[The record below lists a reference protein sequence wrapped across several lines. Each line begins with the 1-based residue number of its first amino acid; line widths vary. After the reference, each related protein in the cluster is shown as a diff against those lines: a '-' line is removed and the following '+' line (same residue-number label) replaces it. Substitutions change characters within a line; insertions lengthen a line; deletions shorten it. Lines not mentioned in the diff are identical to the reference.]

1 MIETWW
7 LPVIVLAISSTYC
20 VQFSSATLRWRAN
33 RAQNAEQTRQR
44 HTVLDYSSRVARLAS
59 QLRETGTSS
68 NSTPW
73 RILEVADV
81 IQESADCRSF
91 YLVDPYG
98 QELPEFFPG
107 QYVMVR
113 PAVAGAYQ
121 TTRCY
126 SLSSSP
132 DARYWRITVKEQVPP
147 SDSAGGKS
155 TGLSSWLHRTIDK
168 GDCLFVGG
176 PSGKF
181 YLPTESTNEL
191 VLLAAGVGITP
202 MASMLR
208 WSLEHTPSR
217 KVKLLYQVR
226 DIDHWP
232 LGESIHAWQADFDA
246 MEAHTFLSR
255 ETDEVIASLS
265 EELPGTF
272 HSGRIESY
280 LAKFT
285 QSEFAQNE
293 FAQSSNTDFYMCGPD
308 NWMEQMR
315 AQLTACGVAAEHI
328 HWESFGSNPIPT
340 STNTENFST
349 HAVRF
354 DLSDTSVQWEDAE
367 QSIWELAKAN
377 QLEIPSG
384 CLSGVCGSCRV
395 KLISGE
401 VEYDRQISVELA
413 SGECLTCIA
422 RPATDIVLEA

>member
-1 MIETWW
+1 MIDSWW
-7 LPVIVLAISSTYC
+7 LPIVVLAISTVYC
-20 VQFSSATLRWRAN
+20 VQFSAAALRWRSN
-33 RAQNAEQTRQR
+33 RSLNAEHKR
-44 HTVLDYSSRVARLAS
+44 HRHAVLDHASRVARLTS
-59 QLRETGTSS
+59 QLRETGSTST
-68 NSTPW
+68 STPW

-98 QELPEFFPG
+98 QELPEFYPG
-107 QYVMVR
+107 QYIMVR

-132 DARYWRITVKEQVPP
+132 DARYWRITVKEQLPA
-147 SDSAGGKS
+147 SDSTIGKAN
-155 TGLSSWLHRTIDK
+155 GLSSWLHRTIDK

-181 YLPTESTNEL
+181 YLPSESTNPL

-217 KVKLLYQVR
+217 RVTLLYQVR
-226 DIDHWP
+226 DIEHWP
-232 LGESIHAWQADFDA
+232 LGESIHTWQSNFDA
-246 MEAHTFLSR
+246 LEAHTFLSR
-255 ETDEVIASLS
+255 EKDEVVASLAAA
-265 EELPGTF
+265 LPGEF
-272 HSGRIESY
+272 HSGRIESQ
-280 LAKFT
+280 LTKFI
-285 QSEFAQNE
+285 QRELSH
-293 FAQSSNTDFYMCGPD
+293 SSNADFYICGPD
-308 NWMEQMR
+308 DWMEQMR
-315 AQLTACGVAAEHI
+315 VHLRTDGVADEHI
-328 HWESFGSNPIPT
+328 HWESFGSNPIP
-340 STNTENFST
+340 NTATKANFSS

-354 DLSDTSVQWEDAE
+354 DLSDATVQWEDAE
-367 QSIWELAKAN
+367 QSLWELAKAH
-377 QLEIPSG
+377 QVEIPSG
-384 CLSGVCGSCRV
+384 CLNGVCGSCRV

-413 SGECLTCIA
+413 DSECLTCIA